1 MQPPDF
7 PIEVGKSRKEA
18 VMTRDREKERIV
30 SVFSE
35 RPSRMAAPEA
45 EPDPDE
51 PVWFWDPCIGIC
63 PPDPVHPCRSH
74 ADPIQVE
81 SLAEGRERRIPLD
94 AYLRPLAGLSLPGQA
109 ELERYVAHKYR
120 RNLKRNT
127 LEDTVSSGKLFLGFL
142 QQQGRR
148 SVQEIRREDLEAYVE
163 QEQDRGMKPCT
174 VKGRLSH
181 AYAFLGFLIE
191 HGEVAR
197 ELKDRKIRIKL
208 PESLPKAMDP
218 EDVRKLLAVINH
230 VRNRALIL
238 VLLRTGMR
246 IGELL
251 GTKEMDVHL
260 KERKIEIP
268 QAEKTGVGR
277 VVYLSEDAQ
286 AALHAWMNVRD
297 SRKAFLFYAQGK
309 RRERMTYGAARMLF
323 IKYLEKAGLAD
334 KGYTLHRLRHTFA
347 SEMLNAGMR
356 LECLQQLLGHTNIQ
370 VTRRYA
376 RLTDKTRE
384 EEYFRAMELIEKDGI
399 HGHYQLDPELQ
410 AFLEEEE
417 LLD

>member
-1 MQPPDF
+1 
-7 PIEVGKSRKEA
+7 
-18 VMTRDREKERIV
+18 MTRESKTPRIV
-30 SVFSE
+30 SLFSE
-35 RPSRMAAPEA
+35 HPGRMPAP
-45 EPDPDE
+45 EPDPD
-51 PVWFWDPCIGIC
+51 PDDSLWFWDPAIEIY
-63 PPDPVHPCRSH
+63 PPDCLLPSGPGCDANQAQRVV
-74 ADPIQVE
+74 A
-81 SLAEGRERRIPLD
+81 GREKRIPLEV
-94 AYLRPLAGLSLPGQA
+94 YLRPLAGLSLPGQA

-127 LEDTVSSGKLFLGFL
+127 LEDTVASGKLFLRFL
-142 QQQGRR
+142 QQQGRS
-148 SVQEIRREDLEAYVE
+148 SVKEIRREDLEAYVE
-163 QEQDRGMKPCT
+163 QEQDRGMKPST
-174 VKGRLSH
+174 VKGRLSL

-197 ELKDRKIRIKL
+197 EVKDRKIRIKL
-208 PESLPKAMDP
+208 PESLPKAIDP
-218 EDVRKLLAVINH
+218 EDVRKLLAVIRD

-251 GTKEMDVHL
+251 GTQEMDVHL
-260 KERKIEIP
+260 KERRIEIP

-297 SRKAFLFYAQGK
+297 SQKAFLFYAQGK
-309 RRERMTYGAARMLF
+309 RREKMTYCAARMVFL
-323 IKYLEKAGLAD
+323 KYLKKAGLAD

-356 LECLQQLLGHTNIQ
+356 LECLQQLLGHTNIE
-370 VTRRYA
+370 VTRQYA

-384 EEYFRAMELIEKDGI
+384 EEYFRAMEIIEKDGI

>member
-1 MQPPDF
+1 
-7 PIEVGKSRKEA
+7 
-18 VMTRDREKERIV
+18 MTRESKTPRIV
-30 SVFSE
+30 SLFSE
-35 RPSRMAAPEA
+35 HPGRMPAP
-45 EPDPDE
+45 EPDPD
-51 PVWFWDPCIGIC
+51 PDDSLWFWDPAIEIY
-63 PPDPVHPCRSH
+63 PPDCLLTSGSGCDANQAQRVV
-74 ADPIQVE
+74 A
-81 SLAEGRERRIPLD
+81 GREKRIPLEV
-94 AYLRPLAGLSLPGQA
+94 YLRPLAGLSLPGQA

-127 LEDTVSSGKLFLGFL
+127 LEDTVASGKLFLRFL
-142 QQQGRR
+142 QQQGRS
-148 SVQEIRREDLEAYVE
+148 SVKEIRREDLEAYVE
-163 QEQDRGMKPCT
+163 QEQDRGMKPST

-181 AYAFLGFLIE
+181 AYAFVGFLIE

-197 ELKDRKIRIKL
+197 ELKDRKFRIKL
-208 PESLPKAMDP
+208 PESLPKAIDP
-218 EDVRKLLAVINH
+218 EDVRKLLAVIRD

-251 GTKEMDVHL
+251 GTQEMDVHL
-260 KERKIEIP
+260 KERRIEIP

-297 SRKAFLFYAQGK
+297 SQKAFLFYARGK
-309 RRERMTYGAARMLF
+309 RREKMTYCAARMVFL
-323 IKYLEKAGLAD
+323 KYLKKAGLAD

-356 LECLQQLLGHTNIQ
+356 LECLQQLLGHTNIE
-370 VTRRYA
+370 VTRQYA

-384 EEYFRAMELIEKDGI
+384 EEYFRAMEIIEKDGI

>member
-1 MQPPDF
+1 
-7 PIEVGKSRKEA
+7 
-18 VMTRDREKERIV
+18 MTRDREAERIV
-30 SVFSE
+30 SVFLE
-35 RPSRMAAPEA
+35 RASRMPAP
-45 EPDPDE
+45 EPDPDPE
-51 PVWFWDPCIGIC
+51 DSLWFWDPSLQIC
-63 PPDPVHPCRSH
+63 PPDSLLPCRRSS
-74 ADPIQVE
+74 DPNQVE
-81 SLAEGRERRIPLD
+81 GLTGGREKRIPLEV
-94 AYLRPLAGLSLPGQA
+94 YLRPLAGLSLPGQA
-109 ELERYVAHKYR
+109 ELERYVRHKYR

-127 LEDTVSSGKLFLGFL
+127 LEDTVASGKLFLRFL
-142 QQQGRR
+142 QQQGRS
-148 SVQEIRREDLEAYVE
+148 SVKQIRREDLEAYVE

-191 HGEVAR
+191 QGEVAR

-208 PESLPKAMDP
+208 PDSLPKAIDP
-218 EDVRKLLAVINH
+218 EDVRKLLSVIRD

-251 GTKEMDVHL
+251 ATQEMDVHL
-260 KERKIEIP
+260 KERRIEIP

-286 AALHAWMNVRD
+286 GALHAWMNVRD
-297 SRKAFLFYAQGK
+297 SQKRFLFYAQGK
-309 RRERMTYGAARMLF
+309 RREKMTYGAARMLF

-370 VTRRYA
+370 VTRQYA

-384 EEYFRAMELIEKDGI
+384 EEYFRAMELIEKEGI

>member
-1 MQPPDF
+1 M
-7 PIEVGKSRKEA
+7 A
-18 VMTRDREKERIV
+18 RDRETERIV
-30 SVFSE
+30 SLFSE
-35 RPSRMAAPEA
+35 RPGRMPAPEA
-45 EPDPDE
+45 DPDPHD
-51 PVWFWDPCIGIC
+51 PLWFWDPGSEIY
-63 PPDPVHPCRSH
+63 PPDPVLPSRSRS
-74 ADPIQVE
+74 DPNQVE
-81 SLAEGRERRIPLD
+81 GLREGREKRRPLE
-94 AYLRPLAGLSLPGQA
+94 AYLRPLAGLTLPGQA
-109 ELERYVAHKYR
+109 ELERYVHHKYR
-120 RNLKRNT
+120 RNMKRAT
-127 LEDTVSSGKLFLGFL
+127 LEDTVSSGKLFLRFL
-142 QQQGRR
+142 EQQGR
-148 SVQEIRREDLEAYVE
+148 SGVGEIRREDLEAYVE

-174 VKGRLSH
+174 VKGRLSL

-191 HGEVAR
+191 QGAVDR
-197 ELKDRKIRIKL
+197 EIKDRKIRIKL
-208 PESLPKAMDP
+208 PESLPRAIDP
-218 EDVRKLLAVINH
+218 EDVRKLLSVIRD

-260 KERKIEIP
+260 KERRIEIP

-297 SRKAFLFYAQGK
+297 SQKAFLFYAQGK
-309 RRERMTYGAARMLF
+309 RRQKMTYGAARMLF
-323 IKYLEKAGLAD
+323 IKYVKKAGLAD

-370 VTRRYA
+370 VTRQYA

-384 EEYFRAMELIEKDGI
+384 EEYFRAMEVIEKEGI

>member
-1 MQPPDF
+1 M
-7 PIEVGKSRKEA
+7 A
-18 VMTRDREKERIV
+18 RDRKTERIV

-35 RPSRMAAPEA
+35 HPRRMPS
-45 EPDPDE
+45 PDPDPE
-51 PVWFWDPCIGIC
+51 PDDPLWVWDPSHRIY
-63 PPDPVHPCRSH
+63 PPDSLAPRSSLVN
-74 ADPIQVE
+74 ANPVE
-81 SLAEGRERRIPLD
+81 SWIEARKKRVPLEV
-94 AYLRPLAGLSLPGQA
+94 YLRPLAGLALPGQA
-109 ELERYVAHKYR
+109 ELERYVHHKYR
-120 RNLKRNT
+120 RNMKRNT
-127 LEDTVSSGKLFLGFL
+127 LEDTVSNGKLFLRFL
-142 QQQGRR
+142 EQLGRH
-148 SVQEIRREDLEAYVE
+148 SVKEIRREDLEAYVE

-174 VKGRLSH
+174 VKGRL
-181 AYAFLGFLIE
+181 AQVYAFLGFLIE
-191 HGEVAR
+191 QKEVDGT
-197 ELKDRKIRIKL
+197 LKDRKLQIKL
-208 PESLPKAMDP
+208 PDSLPRAIDP
-218 EDVRKLLAVINH
+218 EDVRKLLSVIKH

-251 GTKEMDVHL
+251 ATREMDVHL

-277 VVYLSEDAQ
+277 VVYLSDDAQ

-297 SRKAFLFYAQGK
+297 SGKAFLFYAQGK
-309 RRERMTYGAARMLF
+309 RKERMSYGMARMLF
-323 IKYLEKAGLAD
+323 VKYLEKAGLAH
-334 KGYTLHRLRHTFA
+334 KGYTLHCLRHTFA

-370 VTRRYA
+370 ATRRYA

-384 EEYFRAMELIEKDGI
+384 EEYFRAMEVIEKEGI

-410 AFLEEEE
+410 AFLEEEK

>member
-1 MQPPDF
+1 
-7 PIEVGKSRKEA
+7 
-18 VMTRDREKERIV
+18 MTRDRETERIV

-35 RPSRMAAPEA
+35 HPGRMSAP
-45 EPDPDE
+45 EPDPD
-51 PVWFWDPCIGIC
+51 PDDSLWFWDPSLQVC
-63 PPDPVHPCRSH
+63 PPGSLPFCQLDVDAH
-74 ADPIQVE
+74 QME
-81 SLAEGRERRIPLD
+81 SLTGGREKRIPLEV
-94 AYLRPLAGLSLPGQA
+94 YLRPLAGLSLPGQA

-120 RNLKRNT
+120 RNMKRNT
-127 LEDTVSSGKLFLGFL
+127 LEDTVASGKLLLRFLE
-142 QQQGRR
+142 QQGRS
-148 SVQEIRREDLEAYVE
+148 SVKEIRREDLEAYVE
-163 QEQDRGMKPCT
+163 QEQDRGMKPST
-174 VKGRLSH
+174 VKSRLDMT
-181 AYAFLGFLIE
+181 YAFLGYLIQQ
-191 HGEVAR
+191 GQVAR
-197 ELKDRKIRIKL
+197 EIRDRKIRIKL
-208 PESLPKAMDP
+208 PESLPKAIDP
-218 EDVRKLLAVINH
+218 EDVRKLLSVIRD

-251 GTKEMDVHL
+251 STQEMDVHL
-260 KERKIEIP
+260 KERRIEIP

-277 VVYLSEDAQ
+277 VVYLAEDAQ

-297 SRKAFLFYAQGK
+297 SQKAFLFYAQGK
-309 RRERMTYGAARMLF
+309 RREKMTYGAARMLF
-323 IKYLEKAGLAD
+323 VKYLQKAGLAD

-370 VTRRYA
+370 VTRQYA

>member
-1 MQPPDF
+1 MPTQEGD
-7 PIEVGKSRKEA
+7 
-18 VMTRDREKERIV
+18 
-30 SVFSE
+30 
-35 RPSRMAAPEA
+35 
-45 EPDPDE
+45 PDPDDSL
-51 PVWFWDPCIGIC
+51 WFWGPGNEIS
-63 PPDPVHPCRSH
+63 PPDPLLPSCFCSGPEQGESH
-74 ADPIQVE
+74 T
-81 SLAEGRERRIPLD
+81 EGREKRIPLEV
-94 AYLRPLAGLSLPGQA
+94 YLRALKGLSLPGQV
-109 ELERYVAHKYR
+109 ELERYLAHKYR
-120 RNLKRNT
+120 RNMKRKT
-127 LEDTVSSGKLFLGFL
+127 LEATVSNGKMFLRFL
-142 QQQGRR
+142 ERLGRR
-148 SVQEIRREDLEAYVE
+148 SVKEIRREDLEAYVE

-181 AYAFLGFLIE
+181 AYAFLGYLIE
-191 HGEVAR
+191 HGEVTR
-197 ELKDRKIRIKL
+197 ELKERKFRIKL

-218 EDVRKLLAVINH
+218 ADVCKLLSVINH

-251 GTKEMDVHL
+251 NTKEMDVHL
-260 KERKIEIP
+260 KERRIEIP

-297 SRKAFLFYAQGK
+297 SRKSFLFYAQGK
-309 RRERMTYGAARMLF
+309 RREKMTYGAARMLF
-323 IKYLEKAGLAD
+323 VKYLDKAGLGD

-370 VTRRYA
+370 VTRQYA

-384 EEYFRAMELIEKDGI
+384 EEYFRAMEVIEKEGI

-410 AFLEEEE
+410 AFLEEEK

>member
-1 MQPPDF
+1 
-7 PIEVGKSRKEA
+7 
-18 VMTRDREKERIV
+18 MTRESKTPRIV
-30 SVFSE
+30 SLFSE
-35 RPSRMAAPEA
+35 HPGRMPAP
-45 EPDPDE
+45 EPDPD
-51 PVWFWDPCIGIC
+51 PDDSLWFWDPAIEIY
-63 PPDPVHPCRSH
+63 PPDCLLTSGSGCDANQAQRVV
-74 ADPIQVE
+74 A
-81 SLAEGRERRIPLD
+81 GREKRIPLEV
-94 AYLRPLAGLSLPGQA
+94 YLRPLAGLSLPGQA

-127 LEDTVSSGKLFLGFL
+127 LEDTVASGKLFLRFL
-142 QQQGRR
+142 QQQGRS
-148 SVQEIRREDLEAYVE
+148 SVKEIRREDLEAYVE
-163 QEQDRGMKPCT
+163 QEQDRGMKPST

-181 AYAFLGFLIE
+181 AYAFVGFLIE

-197 ELKDRKIRIKL
+197 ELKDRKFRIKL
-208 PESLPKAMDP
+208 PESLPKAIDP
-218 EDVRKLLAVINH
+218 EDVRKLLAVIRD

-251 GTKEMDVHL
+251 GTQEMDVHL
-260 KERKIEIP
+260 KERRIEIP

-297 SRKAFLFYAQGK
+297 SQKAFLFYAQGK
-309 RRERMTYGAARMLF
+309 RREKMTYCAARMVFL
-323 IKYLEKAGLAD
+323 KYLKKAGLAD

-356 LECLQQLLGHTNIQ
+356 LECLQQLLGHTNIE
-370 VTRRYA
+370 VTRQYA

-384 EEYFRAMELIEKDGI
+384 EEYFRAMEIIEKDGI